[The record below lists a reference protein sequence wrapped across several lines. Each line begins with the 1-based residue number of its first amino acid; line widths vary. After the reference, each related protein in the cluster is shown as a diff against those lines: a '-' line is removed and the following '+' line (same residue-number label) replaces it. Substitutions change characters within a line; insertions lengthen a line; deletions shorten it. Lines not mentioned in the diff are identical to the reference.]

1 MDKFSNRNIKMT
13 RNTVTFGPKIQRR
26 KYSNSIRPIE
36 AKDINPTVETFAT
49 LDIETVKT
57 NIQDNEQLPI
67 AITTTYSL
75 DGCNK
80 KTKLFLVE
88 PKLFM
93 KHPNSAVNR
102 L

>member
-1 MDKFSNRNIKMT
+1 MDKYSNRNIKMT
-13 RNTVTFGPKIQRR
+13 KNTVTFGPKIQTRS
-26 KYSNSIRPIE
+26 YSNSIRPIQ
-36 AKDINPTVETFAT
+36 AKDINPTVEPLAT
-49 LDIETVKT
+49 LDIETV
-57 NIQDNEQLPI
+57 NSPINPGEQLPI
-67 AITTTYSL
+67 AISL
-75 DGCNK
+75 VYYFNNEL